1 MMSMMTSIVDFDQS
15 RVLER
20 DLDLDLDTFSAA
32 QTYEVVISHYYIT
45 LQARYENP
53 IG

>member
-1 MMSMMTSIVDFDQS
+1 MMSMMTSIVDFIN